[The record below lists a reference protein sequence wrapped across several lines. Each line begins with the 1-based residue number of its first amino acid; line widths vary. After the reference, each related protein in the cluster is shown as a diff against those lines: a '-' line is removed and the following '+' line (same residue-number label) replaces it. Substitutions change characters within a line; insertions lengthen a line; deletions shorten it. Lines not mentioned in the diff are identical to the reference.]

1 MVLNLYK
8 IINET
13 DSTIQLSNDENTCDN
28 YTVYP
33 GETRRRDCWLP
44 MSKCFRVKITLN
56 GSPILFLSDQNWN
69 LTIENGNHSILRNQG
84 VDKSKDFY
92 LRITNS
98 QAVFT
103 CNGPFKDDI
112 ESFTVHY

>member
-13 DSTIQLSNDENTCDN
+13 EYTIQLSNDENAHNN
-28 YTVYP
+28 YSVDP
-33 GETRRRDCWLP
+33 GETKKSDCWLP
-44 MSKCFRVKITLN
+44 MNKSFRVKITLN
-56 GSPILFLSDQNWN
+56 GRPILLLSDQNWH
-69 LTIENGNHSILRNQG
+69 LVVENGNHSILQRQG

-92 LRITNS
+92 LKITNS
-98 QAVFT
+98 RAVFT
-103 CNGPFKDDI
+103 CNGAFNDGI